1 MQNAENRS
9 LSARQ
14 AEIAEMIVFGGK
26 STREIALALSLSA
39 RTVET
44 HVAAIYNKYGVASR
58 AKLIAAVLRDGS
70 LGSRAWADEAAKTNL
85 TAPSSHLIGRTRD
98 IENILWT
105 LGENR
110 LITLVG
116 AGGVGKTRAAIAAG
130 QLLLPDFRAGVWLV
144 ELAALARG
152 SSVVEALARVL
163 GVEQTR
169 NAPRIETVV
178 AHVGRKTLLLIL
190 DNCEHVIGD
199 AAALANSLL
208 RGCPNVRIIAT
219 SRESLRISGECVYR
233 LPSLGVPAYAQGAS
247 LSAEQA
253 EAFPAIELFAQRAR
267 SVVFDFVLSDQNA
280 LAVAEICRRLDGI
293 PLAIELAAARLTTLS
308 LNQLAAR
315 LQSHLSFLAGG
326 DRTALPRHRTM
337 HALIEWSYDLL
348 DESEQRLFERL
359 SVFAGG
365 CALAEAASVCGS
377 DEFVALELLAALVD
391 KSLVIADVARDR
403 PRYRLLQTF
412 AQFGAEKLAARG
424 EAAEVARRHAAAYVE
439 LAERLEHEYDVA
451 PNAGWYGAAL
461 PELENWKAAFVWTLD
476 ERRDVP
482 LGQRLAAVRPLWTI
496 AEGAWPWLT
505 VASELVDEDTPAII
519 AARIE
524 YNQAYVA
531 FNGGKWESTV
541 ETSRRLVR
549 TFRELGDPLRAA
561 YTQQVAGAALVS
573 LERLDEA
580 ELHLMAALETA
591 RAHARSPLIGSTLN
605 TLARA
610 CFYRGDIEGGRARL
624 GEAMATFE
632 SIGADRHVANIT
644 GLLAENEFRSGNPE
658 RALQLGTQCLA
669 MLRKIG
675 NTYFFA
681 GVLSNLAAYS
691 IALGRWDEARSR
703 AREALE
709 RLVDTQHVQFFPF
722 TLQHFVAL
730 AVLSPSDAGERAAR
744 LNNAARL
751 LGFVNARVAELRVPR
766 EFTEQQ
772 EYDRILDVL
781 DGTELTERHAAIM
794 EEGAAITASAAIEL
808 ALAL

>member
-1 MQNAENRS
+1 
-9 LSARQ
+9 
-14 AEIAEMIVFGGK
+14 
-26 STREIALALSLSA
+26 
-39 RTVET
+39 
-44 HVAAIYNKYGVASR
+44 
-58 AKLIAAVLRDGS
+58 
-70 LGSRAWADEAAKTNL
+70 
-85 TAPSSHLIGRTRD
+85 
-98 IENILWT
+98 
-105 LGENR
+105 
-110 LITLVG
+110 
-116 AGGVGKTRAAIAAG
+116 
-130 QLLLPDFRAGVWLV
+130 
-144 ELAALARG
+144 
-152 SSVVEALARVL
+152 
-163 GVEQTR
+163 
-169 NAPRIETVV
+169 
-178 AHVGRKTLLLIL
+178 
-190 DNCEHVIGD
+190 
-199 AAALANSLL
+199 
-208 RGCPNVRIIAT
+208 
-219 SRESLRISGECVYR
+219 
-233 LPSLGVPAYAQGAS
+233 
-247 LSAEQA
+247 
-253 EAFPAIELFAQRAR
+253 
-267 SVVFDFVLSDQNA
+267 
-280 LAVAEICRRLDGI
+280 
-293 PLAIELAAARLTTLS
+293 
-308 LNQLAAR
+308 
-315 LQSHLSFLAGG
+315 
-326 DRTALPRHRTM
+326 M

-377 DEFVALELLAALVD
+377 DEFVGLELLAALVD
-391 KSLVIADVARDR
+391 KSLAIADVARDR

-439 LAERLEHEYDVA
+439 FAERLEHDYDLA
-451 PNAGWYGAAL
+451 PNAAWYAAAL

-476 ERRDVP
+476 ERHDVP

-580 ELHLMAALETA
+580 ELLLMAALETA

-658 RALQLGTQCLA
+658 RALQLGTQCLT
-669 MLRKIG
+669 MLRRIG

-681 GVLSNLAAYS
+681 GVLSNLAAYA

-751 LGFVNARVAELRVPR
+751 LGFVNARVSELRVPR

-772 EYDRILDVL
+772 EYDRILDAL
-781 DGTELTERHAAIM
+781 DGAALTERHAASV
-794 EEGAAITASAAIEL
+794 EAGAAMTASAAIEL